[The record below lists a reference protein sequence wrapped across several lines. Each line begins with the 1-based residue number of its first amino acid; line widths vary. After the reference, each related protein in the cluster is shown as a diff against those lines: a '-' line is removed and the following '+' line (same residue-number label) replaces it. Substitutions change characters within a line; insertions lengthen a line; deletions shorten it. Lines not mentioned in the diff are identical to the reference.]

1 MSRSRR
7 QRVPLASLLR
17 DSVPANWGSARESHL
32 FDQVGVLSP
41 IRTSAEIVYSPR
53 NGLQVNW
60 PKLGPDT
67 RAGTCVLAGRC

>member
-41 IRTSAEIVYSPR
+41 IRTSAEIV
-53 NGLQVNW
+53 
-60 PKLGPDT
+60 
-67 RAGTCVLAGRC
+67 